1 MSMPPSWLQ
10 GIGGGL
16 LTILTAL
23 VAART
28 GAAQRLLALAQT
40 KQTTTTT
47 DSTRLDALGIAMKR
61 LDEMG
66 ERVDALTK
74 RVESLEEFQR
84 NVHESAPRIGVSVTE
99 RGVLF
104 VEPGAIILAVDD
116 DPDICAYIKL
126 ALEEQNYQVLTA
138 CSVADALALI
148 AAQMVAVA
156 ILDLYLGRETCM
168 PIVEMLRAA
177 TVPKP
182 PQIIVYTGAMDS
194 AAMALVKQID
204 PIATLRKVRSDIRD
218 LETVVKTAIAKREAA
233 A

>member
-1 MSMPPSWLQ
+1 MSMPPSWLS
-10 GIGGGL
+10 GVGGAL
-16 LTILTAL
+16 VTILGAL

-28 GAAQRLLALAQT
+28 GTAQRLLALAQVGQT
-40 KQTTTTT
+40 KTATV
-47 DSTRLDALGIAMKR
+47 STRLDALGLAMKR
-61 LDEMG
+61 IDEMAQQ
-66 ERVDALTK
+66 VDDLTK
-74 RVESLEEFQR
+74 RVERLEEFQR

-138 CSVADALALI
+138 CTVADALALI

-168 PIVEMLRAA
+168 PIVEALRAA
-177 TVPKP
+177 VTPKP
-182 PQIIVYTGAMDS
+182 PQVIIYTGAMDS

-204 PIATLRKVRSDIRD
+204 PMATLRKVRSDIRD